1 MKVLV
6 TGGAGFIGSHIAE
19 AYHARGYSVT
29 ILDNFSTG
37 CKENVPAGVRVIEM
51 DIRDRHLI
59 EFLEREK
66 FSVINHH
73 AALTSVPESF
83 RYPTDYAD
91 VNVTGTVNLL
101 EAAVRSGVGL
111 FIFASTCA
119 VYADSNE
126 LPYSET
132 HPTHPTNPYGASKLA
147 AEQFVM
153 MYARQYSSLRSVILR
168 YGNVF
173 GPRQRV
179 YGEGNLVAISATK
192 LLLGQSP
199 IIFGDGTH
207 TRDYVYVGDV
217 ADLNVLLVEKP
228 YSGLFNVGTGVERSV
243 LSVCRQVMNAIGI
256 ERELCYGPPRP
267 EQERVVLSSAALA
280 ATIGWRPAVSF
291 EDGIEKTVEWYRRRL
306 YALTDDKASTQHSLD
321 CTAATDDTDRMGH

>member
-1 MKVLV
+1 MKVLL

-19 AYHARGYSVT
+19 AYCARGYSVT
-29 ILDNFSTG
+29 VLDNFSTG
-37 CKENVPAGVRVIEM
+37 CKENVPAGAQVIEM
-51 DIRDRHLI
+51 DIRDRRLR

-66 FSVINHH
+66 FDVINHH

-91 VNVTGTVNLL
+91 VNVIGTVNLL
-101 EAAVRSGVGL
+101 EAGVRSGVGL

-132 HPTHPTNPYGASKLA
+132 HPTHPINPYGASKLA

-153 MYARQYSSLRSVILR
+153 MYAAQFPSLRSVILR

-192 LLLGQSP
+192 LVLGQSP
-199 IIFGDGTH
+199 TVFGDGTH

-228 YSGLFNVGTGVERSV
+228 CSGLFNVGTGVERSV
-243 LSVCRQVMNAIGI
+243 LDVCRHVMNALGI
-256 ERELCYGPPRP
+256 ERRLCYGPPRP

-280 ATIGWRPAVSF
+280 ATIGWQPAVSF
-291 EDGIEKTVEWYRRRL
+291 EDGIRRTVEWYRRHLGTLANDEAFTEHTFDR
-306 YALTDDKASTQHSLD
+306 
-321 CTAATDDTDRMGH
+321 TAATDDSACMGN